1 MIQFIHKGVEIEIEL
16 HQLQQDFWRCDFSII
31 HHDAGKR
38 MPTVYHAKGEFPTMD
53 LAEQS
58 ALQEAR
64 QIIDRTQ

>member
-1 MIQFIHKGVEIEIEL
+1 MIQAVHKGVEIEIEL

-31 HHDAGKR
+31 KHSGGQR
-38 MPTVYHAKGEFPTMD
+38 TVTLYHAKGEFPSMD

-64 QIIDRTQ
+64 QIIDSAS